1 MHQFV
6 VTQWH
11 HGFMVIATAQPYST
25 KPELRFCAGFEI
37 LLAVCQRFTMVK
49 ISDDGA
55 GWK

>member
-11 HGFMVIATAQPYST
+11 HGFMVIATAQPYSI
-25 KPELRFCAGFEI
+25 KLELRFCAGFEI
-37 LLAVCQRFTMVK
+37 LLIVCQRFAMVR

-55 GWK
+55 GSK

>member
-11 HGFMVIATAQPYST
+11 HGFLVIATAQPYST
-25 KPELRFCAGFEI
+25 KSELRFCAGFEI
-37 LLAVCQRFTMVK
+37 LLAVCQRFTMVR